1 MSGYLSQV
9 MPIIVQH
16 TVQADED
23 DELREICLQSLE
35 SFVVRCPT
43 EITSYLNEI
52 IKLGLEYIKYDPNYA
67 EDDDDDDE
75 VYFDSSIGKCSFL
88 RID

>member
-1 MSGYLSQV
+1 

-67 EDDDDDDE
+67 DDDDDE
-75 VYFDSSIGKCSFL
+75 VGLYFLLKILFL
-88 RID
+88 THSLGG